1 MASIK
6 DVEQVADNLENLVE
20 RFRAE
25 LRDGPD
31 FDKLIEIADEISERA
46 DNAAEAFNNINEALT
61 SRISELSGR
70 KRSGGSRSGQSQRA
84 KAESSTS

>member
-6 DVEQVADNLENLVE
+6 DVEQVADSLENLVE

-31 FDKLIEIADEISERA
+31 FDKLIEISDEISERA
-46 DNAAEAFNNINEALT
+46 DSAAEAFNNINEALT

-70 KRSGGSRSGQSQRA
+70 RRGGGSRQSGQNQRA
-84 KAESSTS
+84 KASSAS

>member
-31 FDKLIEIADEISERA
+31 FDKLIEISDEISERA
-46 DNAAEAFNNINEALT
+46 DNAAEAFNNINDALT

-70 KRSGGSRSGQSQRA
+70 KRSGGSRESGQRA
-84 KAESSTS
+84 KASSTS